1 MGRIAEALK
10 KARNEREARALL
22 ASQPSSRNA
31 ADGDTGGSLSGTASR
46 AVDGRSH
53 ASVHK
58 DETINLLDSGNEA
71 PCVLDHDESAVAPSP
86 ETRSRGRIG
95 PIRRKPAQVVQA
107 AAWDVHPTVVAA
119 VQRSSAITEQY
130 RAARTWLLRRYT
142 PSKMN
147 CIAIT
152 SSVPREGKSVTTANL
167 GVVMAE
173 VRHMNVLVMD
183 CDFRQGSISKLY
195 KMPNS
200 PGLSDVLAGRATLD
214 SAVQRTP
221 LGNLYMLPGGT
232 CHEINSTELLN
243 STTASRL
250 FEEVRERYHYILV
263 DTPPVQCLSD
273 VGVIGALC
281 SGLVMVV
288 RMNKTASHVVRQS
301 MHWLQQNNLQ
311 VLGCIAADCST
322 KGARY
327 EYDGSDHG

>member
-10 KARNEREARALL
+10 KARDEREARAIM
-22 ASQPSSRNA
+22 ASQKAPVAGESVSTAASSSDHPAMPSAPSGFQPPA
-31 ADGDTGGSLSGTASR
+31 EPTFGADPANPETTHSSNP
-46 AVDGRSH
+46 VDG
-53 ASVHK
+53 A
-58 DETINLLDSGNEA
+58 EA
-71 PCVLDHDESAVAPSP
+71 PRPQY
-86 ETRSRGRIG
+86 RGRIG
-95 PIRRKPAQVVQA
+95 AARLRPTQA
-107 AAWDVHPTVVAA
+107 VLPPAWDVQPTVVA
-119 VQRSSAITEQY
+119 VHQRSSAITEQY
-130 RAARTWLLRRYT
+130 RAARTWLLRRYS

-152 SSVPREGKSVTTANL
+152 SSIPREGKSVTTANL

-183 CDFRQGSISKLY
+183 CDFRQGSIAKLY
-195 KMPNS
+195 KTSNS

-221 LGNLYMLPGGT
+221 LGNLYVLPGGT

-243 STTASRL
+243 STAAARL

-311 VLGCIAADCST
+311 VLGCIAADCSA

-327 EYDGSDHG
+327 EYDGSDNS